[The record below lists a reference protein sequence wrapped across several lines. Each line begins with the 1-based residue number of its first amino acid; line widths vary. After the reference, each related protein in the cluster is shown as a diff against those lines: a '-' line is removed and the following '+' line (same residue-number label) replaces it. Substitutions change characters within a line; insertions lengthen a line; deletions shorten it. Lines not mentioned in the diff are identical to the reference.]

1 MPPRRLVAPV
11 WQDDNDVA
19 ECFLC
24 HTTYSIFHRRHHCRK
39 CGKVVCGDCSSQEMH
54 YFDNTPIATPPP
66 PDVSYPNDNGNRSRV
81 RLSKPSEQYKTCDEC
96 ANEIIMI
103 RRALFDEPNS
113 VVNQSDEDNTNGIK
127 YTSRE
132 HTHQLPC
139 SSSTTSLNRRNHDGT
154 SDSNLC
160 PVCATDLLK
169 EYISDRKNVE
179 LISNDDFEKFKEQ
192 HISECLVAFDFN
204 TDHSIRFSPELNARN
219 KMLVYNIPPIPKP
232 QYENIDVVGS
242 ASTSVDTS
250 LVPPE
255 KIEEAECVICL
266 EDLKPGD
273 KVGRLE
279 CLCVFHYKCIKDWFN
294 KKGYGECPVHFLH
307 K

>member
-1 MPPRRLVAPV
+1 
-11 WQDDNDVA
+11 
-19 ECFLC
+19 
-24 HTTYSIFHRRHHCRK
+24 
-39 CGKVVCGDCSSQEMH
+39 
-54 YFDNTPIATPPP
+54 
-66 PDVSYPNDNGNRSRV
+66 
-81 RLSKPSEQYKTCDEC
+81 
-96 ANEIIMI
+96 
-103 RRALFDEPNS
+103 
-113 VVNQSDEDNTNGIK
+113 
-127 YTSRE
+127 
-132 HTHQLPC
+132 
-139 SSSTTSLNRRNHDGT
+139 
-154 SDSNLC
+154 
-160 PVCATDLLK
+160 
-169 EYISDRKNVE
+169 
-179 LISNDDFEKFKEQ
+179 
-192 HISECLVAFDFN
+192 
-204 TDHSIRFSPELNARN
+204 
-219 KMLVYNIPPIPKP
+219 MLVYNIPPIPKP

>member
-1 MPPRRLVAPV
+1 MPPRRLVAP
-11 WQDDNDVA
+11 
-19 ECFLC
+19 
-24 HTTYSIFHRRHHCRK
+24 
-39 CGKVVCGDCSSQEMH
+39 EMH
-54 YFDNTPIATPPP
+54 YFDNTPISTQ
-66 PDVSYPNDNGNRSRV
+66 PDVSSSPPSHSSGGDRSRV
-81 RLSKPSEQYKTCDEC
+81 HLSKPNELYRTCDEC

-103 RRALFDEPNS
+103 RRALFEEPNS

-132 HTHQLPC
+132 RTHQLPC
-139 SSSTTSLNRRNHDGT
+139 SSSTTSLIRRNQDGN

-192 HISECLVAFDFN
+192 HINECLVAFDFN
-204 TDHSIRFSPELNARN
+204 TDHSTRFSPESNPRN

-232 QYENIDVVGS
+232 QYENIGVAES
-242 ASTSVDTS
+242 ASASLDTS
-250 LVPPE
+250 LLLPQE
-255 KIEEAECVICL
+255 KVEEEECVICL